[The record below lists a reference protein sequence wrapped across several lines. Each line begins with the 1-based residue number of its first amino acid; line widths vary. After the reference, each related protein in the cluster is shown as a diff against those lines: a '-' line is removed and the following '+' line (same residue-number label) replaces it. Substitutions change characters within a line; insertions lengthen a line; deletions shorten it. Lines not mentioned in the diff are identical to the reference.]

1 MKGYL
6 QRMAASVV
14 RPQSGIHPLVGS
26 IYAGRAFADAPR
38 DAAAESGLHEEERW
52 TSSQQPVGEQRH
64 ARIEP
69 DASPLFESVKSEVVQ
84 RGSERLATE
93 TSPRE
98 GRMDAQRAPFRPLLS
113 RTDAEIAKGGNYE
126 SAADGERRTRSD
138 DGFEREDSAREPS
151 FGALLPHESRSP
163 LAVSGVRR
171 ARSEAFQH
179 SIPAEREPDRVEIHI
194 GRIEVTAVPQ
204 EAPRPAPTRPRK
216 SLDLGEY
223 LKRRDGRTG

>member
-6 QRMAASVV
+6 QRMAASAV

-38 DAAAESGLHEEERW
+38 DATAVAGLHEEERW
-52 TSSQQPVGEQRH
+52 TTSRQPVGEQRD
-64 ARIEP
+64 AGIEP
-69 DASPLFESVKSEVVQ
+69 DASLLLESATSEVAQ
-84 RGSERLATE
+84 RGSEPPANAAARG
-93 TSPRE
+93 E
-98 GRMDAQRAPFRPLLS
+98 GRIDAQRAPFRPLLAAAEAESDESS
-113 RTDAEIAKGGNYE
+113 RYD
-126 SAADGERRTRSD
+126 SAADGERQTLSG
-138 DGFEREDSAREPS
+138 DGLEREDSAPES
-151 FGALLPHESRSP
+151 GFGALLPRESRSP
-163 LAVSGVRR
+163 LSVSGVRR
-171 ARSEAFQH
+171 AKSEAFQH
-179 SIPAEREPDRVEIHI
+179 SAPAEREPDRVEIHI